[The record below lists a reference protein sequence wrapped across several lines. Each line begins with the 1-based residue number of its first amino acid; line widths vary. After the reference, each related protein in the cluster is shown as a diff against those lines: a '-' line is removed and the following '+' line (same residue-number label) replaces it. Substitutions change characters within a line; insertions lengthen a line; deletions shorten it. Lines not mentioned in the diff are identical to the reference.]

1 MTLKRAFLLC
11 FSQDR
16 PITSAFC
23 CKLYRV
29 LYTHKCQEI
38 MEMEDICPGLFFVE
52 VTFREND
59 VLSCVF
65 FSVLVD
71 YFFDRE
77 RVGRKKHTHTVK

>member
-1 MTLKRAFLLC
+1 
-11 FSQDR
+11 
-16 PITSAFC
+16 
-23 CKLYRV
+23 
-29 LYTHKCQEI
+29 

>member
-1 MTLKRAFLLC
+1 MC

-38 MEMEDICPGLFFVE
+38 MEMEDIRPGLFFVE
-52 VTFREND
+52 VTFRGND
-59 VLSCVF
+59 VLSCVVF

-77 RVGRKKHTHTVK
+77 RVGRKKKHTQ